1 MTVDGGVDKAVGVPG
16 REGSAE
22 FTTVDVGVSVMVA
35 PERGRET
42 LRSARDSIEDSRK
55 ALEVLR
61 AVWLA

>member
-42 LRSARDSIEDSRK
+42 LRSAQDSIEDSSR

-61 AVWLA
+61 AV